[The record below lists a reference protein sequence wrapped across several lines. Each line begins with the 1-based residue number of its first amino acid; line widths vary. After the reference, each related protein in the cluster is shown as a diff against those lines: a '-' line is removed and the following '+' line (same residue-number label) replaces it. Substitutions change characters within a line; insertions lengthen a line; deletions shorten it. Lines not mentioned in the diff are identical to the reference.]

1 MADINGKGLDTM
13 KRRDFL
19 TGLAMA
25 TLATPALASNVW
37 VRHLVTMGQSLPAG
51 QIHVQTSER
60 FLYFTLGGRQALRYG
75 VSVGAAGRQ
84 FKGTATVARKAVN
97 PSWVPTA
104 NMIRMEPQVY
114 GPHAAG
120 LPGGHPRNPLGAA
133 ALYLYRGGRDTLY
146 RIHGTRQPGRI
157 GQAFS
162 SGCIR
167 LADADMLDLY
177 ARVPIGARVQVA

>member
-1 MADINGKGLDTM
+1 M

-19 TGLAMA
+19 GGLALA
-25 TLATPALASNVW
+25 ALATPALASDRW
-37 VRHLVTMGQSLPAG
+37 ARHVVTMAGSLPAG
-51 QIHVQTSER
+51 QIHVATQER
-60 FLYFTLGGRQALRYG
+60 FLYLTTGGRKALRYG

-84 FKGTATVARKAVN
+84 FKGAATVARKAVN

-114 GPHAAG
+114 GPCAAG

-133 ALYLYRGGRDTLY
+133 ALYLYRGGHDTLY
-146 RIHGTRQPGRI
+146 RIHGTRQPDRI

-177 ARVPIGARVQVA
+177 ARVPIGAPVQVA

>member
-1 MADINGKGLDTM
+1 M
-13 KRRDFL
+13 KRRDVL
-19 TGLAMA
+19 AGLAA
-25 TLATPALASNVW
+25 ALVAAPAVASDIW
-37 VRHLVTMGQSLPAG
+37 VRHLVTMGHSLPAG
-51 QIHVQTSER
+51 QIHVQTRER
-60 FLYFTLGGRQALRYG
+60 FLYLTLGGRKALRYG

-97 PSWVPTA
+97 PAWVPTA

-114 GPHAAG
+114 GPYATG
-120 LPGGHPRNPLGAA
+120 LPGGHPKNPLGAA
-133 ALYLYRGGRDTLY
+133 ALYLHRGGRDTLY
-146 RIHGTRQPGRI
+146 RIHGTRQPDRI

-177 ARVPIGARVQVA
+177 ARVPVGTRVQVI

>member
-1 MADINGKGLDTM
+1 M

-19 TGLAMA
+19 AGFAAA
-25 TLATPALASNVW
+25 TTMATPALSSNIW
-37 VRHLVTMGQSLPAG
+37 VRHLVTMTRSLPAG
-51 QIHVQTSER
+51 EIHVQTGDR
-60 FLYFTLGGRQALRYG
+60 FLYLTMGGRQALRYG

-84 FKGTATVARKAVN
+84 FSGAATVARKAVN
-97 PSWVPTA
+97 PAWIPTR

-114 GPHAAG
+114 GPYAAG
-120 LPGGHPRNPLGAA
+120 LPGGHPQNPLGAA

-177 ARVPIGARVQVA
+177 ARVPVGTRVSVG